1 VCGLSSGGS
10 EGIEFR
16 SPFMRAFRPLFCLG
30 VWAHN
35 ADIAMLIRMRVRFMS
50 ALIPSATAMLAGKT
64 SRCCDVGHIEVCLGT
79 A

>member
-1 VCGLSSGGS
+1 VRAWLWWFGRDRILIPFYAGLSPPVLP
-10 EGIEFR
+10 R
-16 SPFMRAFRPLFCLG
+16 
-30 VWAHN
+30 WAHN